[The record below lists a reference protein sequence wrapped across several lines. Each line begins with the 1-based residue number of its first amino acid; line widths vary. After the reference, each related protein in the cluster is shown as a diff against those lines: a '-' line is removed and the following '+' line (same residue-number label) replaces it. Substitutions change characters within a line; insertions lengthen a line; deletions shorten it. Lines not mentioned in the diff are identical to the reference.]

1 MKISNYCILRYHEVN
16 VLSLIKSKLKKLGA
30 KFSTTKEPD
39 QREMVEDFI
48 TDLKSIT
55 VSIGDLVENLG
66 DEFEKQ
72 VVEDRGLVEKTLLK
86 LPSFL
91 QPVKLKEEE
100 KERKKISSVK
110 SRIYTLNTSL
120 DEIESGLI
128 NVPLNQEEMGQ
139 RIYDVAFPGQEL
151 TEANITAIEE
161 RFQEIEKSFFE
172 SIQQVNQ
179 QMSVITETLT
189 QISDKLSN
197 QGVVLDNMD
206 VKLDRV
212 ETKVDQAKVTLE
224 KISTKLTQNKIL
236 LAFLLGAVVILLAVV
251 FL

>member
-1 MKISNYCILRYHEVN
+1 MSM
-16 VLSLIKSKLKKLGA
+16 IKSKLKKLGS
-30 KFSTTKEPD
+30 KFSSTKEPD
-39 QREMVEDFI
+39 QREMVENFI
-48 TDLKSIT
+48 TDLKTIT

-72 VVEDRGLVEKTLLK
+72 VLEDRGLIDKTLLK

-91 QPVKLKEEE
+91 QPVKLKESE
-100 KERKKISSVK
+100 KERKKLTTVK
-110 SRIYTLNTSL
+110 SRIYNLNASL
-120 DEIESGLI
+120 DQIESGLT
-128 NVPLNQEEMGQ
+128 NVPLTQEEMGQ
-139 RIYDVAFPGQEL
+139 RIYEIAYPGQEL
-151 TEANITAIEE
+151 SEENITAIED
-161 RFQEIEKSFFE
+161 RFQEIEKSFFD

-179 QMSVITETLT
+179 QMAVITEALT
-189 QISDKLSN
+189 QISEKLSD
-197 QGVVLDNMD
+197 QGVVLENMD

>member
-1 MKISNYCILRYHEVN
+1 MLNP
-16 VLSLIKSKLKKLGA
+16 LSLIKSKLKKLGS
-30 KFSTTKEPD
+30 KFSSTKEPD
-39 QREMVEDFI
+39 QREMVENFI
-48 TDLKSIT
+48 TDLKTIT

-72 VVEDRGLVEKTLLK
+72 VIEDRGLIDKTLLK

-91 QPVKLKEEE
+91 QPVKLKESE
-100 KERKKISSVK
+100 KERKKLTGVK
-110 SRIYTLNTSL
+110 SRIYNLNASL
-120 DEIESGLI
+120 DQIESGLI
-128 NVPLNQEEMGQ
+128 NVPLTQEEMGQ
-139 RIYDVAFPGQEL
+139 RIYEVAYPGQEL
-151 TEANITAIEE
+151 TEENISAIEA
-161 RFQEIEKSFFE
+161 RFQEIEKSFFD

-179 QMSVITETLT
+179 QMSVITEALT
-189 QISDKLSN
+189 QISEKLGD
-197 QGVVLDNMD
+197 QGVVLENMD

>member
-1 MKISNYCILRYHEVN
+1 M
-16 VLSLIKSKLKKLGA
+16 SLLKSKLKKLGA
-30 KFSTTKEPD
+30 KFSSTKEPD
-39 QREMVEDFI
+39 QREMVDNFI
-48 TDLKSIT
+48 TDLKTIT

-72 VVEDRGLVEKTLLK
+72 VVEERGFLEKTLVK

-91 QPVKLKEEE
+91 QPIRIKESE
-100 KERKKISSVK
+100 KDRKNLTDVK
-110 SRIYTLNTSL
+110 SRIYNLNASL
-120 DEIESGLI
+120 DQIESGLTNI
-128 NVPLNQEEMGQ
+128 PLTQEEMGQ
-139 RIYDVAFPGQEL
+139 RIYEVAYPGQEL
-151 TEANITAIEE
+151 TEANITAIEQ
-161 RFQEIEKSFFE
+161 RFQEIERSFFD

-179 QMSVITETLT
+179 QMAVITEALT
-189 QISDKLSN
+189 HITEKLSD
-197 QGVVLDNMD
+197 QGVVLENMD

-236 LAFLLGAVVILLAVV
+236 LAFLLGAVIILLAVV

>member
-1 MKISNYCILRYHEVN
+1 M
-16 VLSLIKSKLKKLGA
+16 SLIKTKLKQLGS
-30 KFSTTKEPD
+30 KFSAPKEPD
-39 QREMVEDFI
+39 QREMVTDFI
-48 TDLKSIT
+48 EDLKTITTSIE
-55 VSIGDLVENLG
+55 DLVENLG

-100 KERKKISSVK
+100 KDRKKLTTVK
-110 SRIYTLNTSL
+110 SRIYNLNTSL
-120 DEIESGLI
+120 DQLETGLTNI
-128 NVPLNQEEMGQ
+128 PLTQEEMGQ
-139 RIYDVAFPGQEL
+139 RIYEVAYPGQKLSE
-151 TEANITAIEE
+151 ENISAIEE
-161 RFQEIEKSFFE
+161 RFQEIEKSFFD

-179 QMSVITETLT
+179 QMAVITEALT

-224 KISTKLTQNKIL
+224 KISTKLTQNKVL
-236 LAFLLGAVVILLAVV
+236 LAFLLGAVVVLLAVV
-251 FL
+251 IFW